1 MVLHGKCDDQLAT
14 YEFLASEA
22 GQCDN
27 CYHHEDMPHHTVAEC
42 SETGHRVCMY
52 CYMSYG
58 YNESTINNILS

>member
-14 YEFLASEA
+14 YEILASEA

-52 CYMSYG
+52 
-58 YNESTINNILS
+58 